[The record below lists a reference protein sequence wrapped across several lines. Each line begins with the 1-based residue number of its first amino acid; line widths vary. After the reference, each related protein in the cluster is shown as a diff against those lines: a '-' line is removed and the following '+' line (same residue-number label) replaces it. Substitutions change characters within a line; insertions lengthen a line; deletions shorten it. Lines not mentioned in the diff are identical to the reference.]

1 VLHLACLY
9 EWQTLLTADVINSF
23 QDARSEWGILNL
35 ALLAQ
40 TAVIHQIIP
49 GLLNTAFISKGNLRF
64 RQKLL
69 VE

>member
-1 VLHLACLY
+1 VLHLAFLY
-9 EWQTLLTADVINSF
+9 EWQTLLTADVINNF

-35 ALLAQ
+35 ELLAQ
-40 TAVIHQIIP
+40 TAFIHQIIS